1 MDPIMKD
8 HNTLFTMDDN
18 EQNDHMTPCHDQLV
32 EQGGKAL
39 LAEGSAM
46 LAAG

>member
-1 MDPIMKD
+1 MKD
-8 HNTLFTMDDN
+8 HNTLFKMDGN

-32 EQGGKAL
+32 EQGEKAL

-46 LAAG
+46 LATG